1 MKKLLV
7 LFSLTQILAYSAGA
21 QPAQNGNSTY
31 SGITLLLGPSA
42 NYFQGRYIDRFD
54 AFDSDLVNFQI
65 NSFLGYISPRYGG
78 RNSVGVFASAGY
90 TNQATFI
97 RIMEEQNLDTEPL
110 DINKYFTFF
119 QIEPG
124 MIFSDV
130 LRLST
135 GFGRQNYKTTIT
147 GYESYRFFS
156 STAGLM
162 ISLGAVYWNIDTNIL
177 YGIDYSR
184 TTFRFSSGLM
194 VKF

>member
-1 MKKLLV
+1 MKKFLV
-7 LFSLTQILAYSAGA
+7 LLISTHVLAFSAGA
-21 QPAQNGNSTY
+21 QPTQDGNATY
-31 SGITLLLGPSA
+31 SGITILLGPSA

-54 AFDSDLVNFQI
+54 VFDSDLINFQL

-78 RNSVGVFASAGY
+78 RNSVGIFASAGY

-97 RIMEEQNLDTEPL
+97 RIQEEQNLDSEPI

-119 QIEPG
+119 QVEPG
-124 MIFSDV
+124 MIFSNV

-135 GFGRQNYKTTIT
+135 GYGRQNYKTVA
-147 GYESYRFFS
+147 GYESYSYFS

-162 ISLGAVYWNIDTNIL
+162 INLGAVYWNIDTNIL
-177 YGIDYSR
+177 YGMDYPR
-184 TTFRFSSGLM
+184 TSFRFSSGFM